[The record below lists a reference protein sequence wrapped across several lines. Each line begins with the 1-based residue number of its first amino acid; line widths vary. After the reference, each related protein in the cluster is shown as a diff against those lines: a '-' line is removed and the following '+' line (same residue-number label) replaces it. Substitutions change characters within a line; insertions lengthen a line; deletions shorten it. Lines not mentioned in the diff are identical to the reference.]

1 MHRSPY
7 ELESETRYARE
18 RIAAMVE
25 TTRRP
30 PRATPVR
37 GPSPSP
43 PVAWLLGGVGRALI
57 AVGERLAGVATRR
70 PAPVR

>member
-1 MHRSPY
+1 MQRNPY
-7 ELESETRYARE
+7 ELEIDARYARE
-18 RIAAMVE
+18 RVAAMVE
-25 TTRRP
+25 TTRRT

-37 GPSPSP
+37 RAAPSP

-57 AVGERLAGVATRR
+57 VVGERLAGVATRR